1 MRAAF
6 TLKLVDGYLF
16 RLPYTVFTGTVDE
29 ITLLDG
35 GMSRSQF
42 IITGRIS
49 HVNARSR
56 LGTFQQELCTIL
68 NINIPCR
75 PGRRNKGTACR

>member
-6 TLKLVDGYLF
+6 TLKFVDGYLF

-35 GMSRSQF
+35 GMSRSQL

-49 HVNARSR
+49 HVNAPLP
-56 LGTFQQELCTIL
+56 LGYFLA
-68 NINIPCR
+68 
-75 PGRRNKGTACR
+75 GTVYHP